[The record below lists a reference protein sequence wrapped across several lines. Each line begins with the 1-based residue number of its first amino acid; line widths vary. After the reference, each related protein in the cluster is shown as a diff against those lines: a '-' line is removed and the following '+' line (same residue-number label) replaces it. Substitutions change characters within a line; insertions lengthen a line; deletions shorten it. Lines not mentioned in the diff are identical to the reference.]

1 MNSRRHM
8 TLFALLLVALAGCGT
23 TGGERAVSGAG
34 LGALGGYAVGAP
46 AIGAISGA
54 AAGAFTESDDI
65 DLGEPIW
72 DWD

>member
-1 MNSRRHM
+1 MKAWKY
-8 TLFALLLVALAGCGT
+8 TALLIVQIIVLTGCGT

-34 LGALGGYAVGAP
+34 LGALGGYAIGAP